1 MAQGSLTVD
10 VGLRTYGM
18 SLALFVARL
27 CRFLGF
33 SKETSFNMAVR
44 CLVFRVS
51 ANGRKTW
58 VRCHL

>member
-1 MAQGSLTVD
+1 MAQGHLTVE
-10 VGLRTYGM
+10 VSLRTYGIP
-18 SLALFVARL
+18 LALFVARL
-27 CRFLGF
+27 CRFFGF

-51 ANGRKTW
+51 VNGRKTW